1 MRVRRSKRDHAPGHQ
16 EWLHGSRNV
25 DCWMHVINSHIVDIK
40 GWERPWDDIS
50 LFIFTLQMTELDL
63 RGRVRA
69 F

>member
-1 MRVRRSKRDHAPGHQ
+1 
-16 EWLHGSRNV
+16 
-25 DCWMHVINSHIVDIK
+25 MHVLNSHIVDIK